1 MAAAHALGLAADSGA
16 GAGGGQAGA
25 NAGVTGADQGDGHAA
40 AGWQISGRNR
50 TYFDARTE
58 FDVEYVMTL
67 VHLDGRVDPRPHFL
81 GRAPPGWSH
90 LDSSNLKIESPFSGE
105 KKN

>member
-1 MAAAHALGLAADSGA
+1 MADFRAKPHLL
-16 GAGGGQAGA
+16 
-25 NAGVTGADQGDGHAA
+25 
-40 AGWQISGRNR
+40 RR
-50 TYFDARTE
+50 CTE

-81 GRAPPGWSH
+81 GRAPPGWSD